1 MQCRPK
7 ASCMNLTKPEIQV
20 TANRGTDTYKLLAA
34 IAIFLVALVAFYVFS
49 DFWLLVRIS
58 WLLVSTILALSIA
71 LKTGVGSET
80 SEFIR
85 GARSELR
92 RVVWPTRSETIQNT
106 LIVVA
111 MVVVIG
117 LLLWFLDLVLFWLVQ
132 LVTG

>member
-1 MQCRPK
+1 
-7 ASCMNLTKPEIQV
+7 MNFTKLEMQV
-20 TANRGTDTYKLLAA
+20 TTNRDTDTYKLLAA
-34 IAIFLVALVAFYVFS
+34 SAIFLIALIAFYFLS

-58 WLLVSTILALSIA
+58 VLLVATVLALSIA

-80 SEFIR
+80 LEFIR

-117 LLLWFLDLVLFWLVQ
+117 LLLWVLDLVLFWLVQ